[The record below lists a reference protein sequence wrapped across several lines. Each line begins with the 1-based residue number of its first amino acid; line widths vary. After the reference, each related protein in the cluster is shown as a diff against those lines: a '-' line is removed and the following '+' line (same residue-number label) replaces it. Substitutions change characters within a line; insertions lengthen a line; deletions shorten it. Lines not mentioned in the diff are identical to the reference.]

1 MLRRMTIENIGV
13 IDCLDIPFEDG
24 LTALTGET
32 GAGKSII
39 VNCLAIVLG
48 AEANASVVRSGA
60 ELARID
66 AVFEADGLYERIPPA
81 LLNKLGVAES
91 DSPFLLRVTREISAH
106 GGSTCAVNGRDVP
119 LESLRH
125 AASYLAEWHGQRQ
138 NLAFLEPSEQRDM
151 LDRYGGLDGDR
162 DDVAET
168 VRRLRKVR
176 AEMSRLRR
184 RAAKESAR
192 RDALESE
199 LADFHAIAPTPG
211 EDRALESE
219 RARLAHAEQLGVFI
233 GAARAILVDPPQSRA
248 SVVDSL
254 AELSQSARK
263 AAELDAQLSGVSE
276 TTDIAL
282 DQLQDLARS
291 LDRYLEGLTADPSRL
306 DAVEERIEA
315 LNRLKRQHGDSLEDV
330 MAWAHRAQ
338 QDLAGLDKTS
348 NRLTELTVEEERLN
362 AAVLDSATSLSAKRS
377 QAAVRLGR
385 DLEAEIAA
393 LALEGA
399 RVIVDVRCGIA
410 PTDDDSTRRADALT
424 SCDESG
430 GDHVEILIAP
440 NVGEPAAS
448 LYAIASGGE
457 ISRVVLAIKTVL
469 SRGDARTLALDEI
482 DVGVGGHVGGAIGS
496 KLAGLGRDQQVICV
510 THLPQ
515 VAAHAAHHIRVFKRE
530 EDGRMVTGIEN
541 LTTHDERADELSR
554 MIGSGTAAARRSM
567 GELLE
572 AAHDHNGLSHVPAR
586 GSLRLLEAVG

>member
-125 AASYLAEWHGQRQ
+125 AAAYLAEWHGQRQ

-151 LDRYGGLDGDR
+151 LDRYGGLDDDR

-192 RDALESE
+192 RDELESE

-254 AELSQSARK
+254 AELSQNARK
-263 AAELDAQLSGVSE
+263 AAELDVQLSGVSE

-377 QAAVRLGR
+377 QAAVRLGH
-385 DLEAEIAA
+385 DLETEIAA

-410 PTDDDSTRRADALT
+410 PTDDDSPRRADALT

-530 EDGRMVTGIEN
+530 EAGRMVTGIEN

>member
-119 LESLRH
+119 LETLRH
-125 AASYLAEWHGQRQ
+125 AAAYLAEWHGQRQ

-151 LDRYGGLDGDR
+151 LDRYGGLDDDR
-162 DDVAET
+162 DEVAET

-192 RDALESE
+192 RDELESE

-254 AELSQSARK
+254 AELSQNARK
-263 AAELDAQLSGVSE
+263 AAELDAQLSGVTE
-276 TTDIAL
+276 TTDMAL

-377 QAAVRLGR
+377 QAAVRLGC
-385 DLEAEIAA
+385 DLETEIAA

-410 PTDDDSTRRADALT
+410 STDDDSPRRADALT

-515 VAAHAAHHIRVFKRE
+515 VAAHAANHIRVFKRE
-530 EDGRMVTGIEN
+530 EAGRMVTGIEN

-572 AAHDHNGLSHVPAR
+572 AAHDHNGQSYVPAR